1 MALQNSGLQY
11 LKKQHNMKAKDF
23 NGTIKTYRRLPSVWR
38 DDNGLH
44 LNFRKANHASFGF
57 YNVVKPSYDSISQ
70 RLGAIEWDADNSVF
84 TYPVVDIDFAST
96 HDVSTPIVDDNNEAV
111 LDSDGN
117 PTYTV
122 TTENNYDID
131 ELKSDKKKAVNEEA
145 GVLLKPTDWYV
156 IRKSERNID
165 IPSDIVTE
173 RADIITKANGFVT
186 DIDALTT
193 VESVLRFT
201 FDYYPQPEV

>member
-1 MALQNSGLQY
+1 
-11 LKKQHNMKAKDF
+11 MKAKDF

-57 YNVVKPSYDSISQ
+57 YDVVKPSYDSISQ
-70 RLGAIEWDADNSVF
+70 RLGAIEWDADNSIF

-96 HDVSTPIVDDNNEAV
+96 HDVSTPVVDENGEAV

-131 ELKSDKKKAVNEEA
+131 ELKSDKKKAVNGEA

-165 IPSDIVTE
+165 IPSDIVAE

>member
-1 MALQNSGLQY
+1 
-11 LKKQHNMKAKDF
+11 MKAKDF
-23 NGTIKTYRRLPSVWR
+23 NGTIKTYRRLPNVWR

-57 YNVVKPSYDSISQ
+57 YDVVKPSYDSISQ
-70 RLGAIEWDADNSVF
+70 RLGSIEWDADNSVF
-84 TYPVVDIDFAST
+84 TYPVVDIDFS
-96 HDVSTPIVDDNNEAV
+96 S
-111 LDSDGN
+111 
-117 PTYTV
+117 
-122 TTENNYDID
+122 NYDID

-145 GVLLKPTDWYV
+145 GRLLKPTDWYV
-156 IRKSERNID
+156 IRKSERNVD

-173 RADIITKANGFVT
+173 RADIITKANGFIT

-193 VESVLRFT
+193 VVSVLRFT

>member
-1 MALQNSGLQY
+1 
-11 LKKQHNMKAKDF
+11 MKAKDF

-57 YNVVKPSYDSISQ
+57 YDVVKPSYDSISQ
-70 RLGAIEWDADNSVF
+70 RLGAIEWDADNSIF

>member
-1 MALQNSGLQY
+1 
-11 LKKQHNMKAKDF
+11 MKAKDF
-23 NGTIKTYRRLPSVWR
+23 NGTIRTYRRLPSVWE
-38 DDNGLH
+38 DANGLH
-44 LNFRKANHASFGF
+44 LNFKKANHAAFGF
-57 YNVVKPSYDSISQ
+57 YDVVTPSYDKISQ
-70 RLGAIEWDADNSVF
+70 RLGSIEWDADNSVF

-96 HDVSTPIVDDNNEAV
+96 YDVSTAIVDDNGDAV

-117 PTYTV
+117 PTYNV
-122 TTENNYDID
+122 TTENTYDID

-145 GVLLKPTDWYV
+145 GRLLKPTDWYV
-156 IRKSERNID
+156 IRKSERNVD

-173 RADIITKANGFVT
+173 RADIITKANGFIT

-193 VESVLRFT
+193 VVSVLRFT

>member
-1 MALQNSGLQY
+1 
-11 LKKQHNMKAKDF
+11 MKAKDF

-44 LNFRKANHASFGF
+44 LNFRKANHDSFGF

>member
-1 MALQNSGLQY
+1 
-11 LKKQHNMKAKDF
+11 MKAKDF
-23 NGTIKTYRRLPSVWR
+23 NGTIKTYRRLPNVWR
-38 DDNGLH
+38 DNNGLH

-57 YNVVKPSYDSISQ
+57 YDVVKPSYDSISQ
-70 RLGAIEWDADNSVF
+70 RLGAIEWDADNSLF

-96 HDVSTPIVDDNNEAV
+96 HDVSTPIVDDNGDAV

-117 PTYTV
+117 PTYNV

-145 GVLLKPTDWYV
+145 GRLLKPTDWYV
-156 IRKSERNID
+156 IRKSERNVD
-165 IPSDIVTE
+165 IPSDVVTE

>member
-1 MALQNSGLQY
+1 
-11 LKKQHNMKAKDF
+11 MKAKDF
-23 NGTIKTYRRLPSVWR
+23 NGQDSGIQPGHPEWE
-38 DDNGLH
+38 DENGVH

-57 YNVVKPSYDSISQ
+57 YDVVKPSYDSISQ
-70 RLGAIEWDADNSVF
+70 RLGTIEWDADNSVF

-96 HDVSTPIVDDNNEAV
+96 HDVSTPIVDNNGEAV

-131 ELKSDKKKAVNEEA
+131 ELKSDKKKAVNGEA

>member
-1 MALQNSGLQY
+1 
-11 LKKQHNMKAKDF
+11 MKAKDF

-57 YNVVKPSYDSISQ
+57 YDVVKPSYDSISQ
-70 RLGAIEWDADNSVF
+70 RLGAIEWDADNSIF

-131 ELKSDKKKAVNEEA
+131 ELKSDKKKAVNGEA

-165 IPSDIVTE
+165 IPSDVVTE

>member
-1 MALQNSGLQY
+1 
-11 LKKQHNMKAKDF
+11 MKAKDF

>member
-1 MALQNSGLQY
+1 
-11 LKKQHNMKAKDF
+11 MKAKDF

-70 RLGAIEWDADNSVF
+70 TLGAIEWDADNSVF

>member
-1 MALQNSGLQY
+1 
-11 LKKQHNMKAKDF
+11 MKAKDF
-23 NGTIKTYRRLPSVWR
+23 NGTIRTYRRLPSVWE
-38 DDNGLH
+38 DANGLH
-44 LNFRKANHASFGF
+44 LNFKKANHAAFGF
-57 YNVVKPSYDSISQ
+57 YDVVTPSYDKISQ
-70 RLGAIEWDADNSVF
+70 RLGAIEWDADNSLF

-96 HDVSTPIVDDNNEAV
+96 HDVSTPILDDDGDPV
-111 LDSDGN
+111 LDEDGE

-122 TTENNYDID
+122 TTENTYKID

-145 GVLLKPTDWYV
+145 GRLLKPTDWYV
-156 IRKSERNID
+156 IRKSERNVD
-165 IPSDIVTE
+165 IPSDVVTE
-173 RADIITKANGFVT
+173 RADIITKANGFVD

>member
-1 MALQNSGLQY
+1 
-11 LKKQHNMKAKDF
+11 MKAKDF
-23 NGTIKTYRRLPSVWR
+23 NGTIKTYRRLPNVWR
-38 DDNGLH
+38 DNNGLH

-57 YNVVKPSYDSISQ
+57 YDVVKPAYDSISQ
-70 RLGAIEWDADNSVF
+70 RLGAIEWDANNSLF

-96 HDVSTPIVDDNNEAV
+96 HDVSTPIVDDNGDAV

-117 PTYTV
+117 PTYNV

-145 GVLLKPTDWYV
+145 GRLLKPTDWYV
-156 IRKSERNID
+156 IRKSERNVD
-165 IPSDIVTE
+165 IPSDVVTE

>member
-1 MALQNSGLQY
+1 
-11 LKKQHNMKAKDF
+11 MKAKDF

-57 YNVVKPSYDSISQ
+57 YDVVKPSYDSISQ
-70 RLGAIEWDADNSVF
+70 RLGTIEWDADNSVF

-96 HDVSTPIVDDNNEAV
+96 HDVSTPIVDDNGEAV

-117 PTYTV
+117 PTYDV
-122 TTENNYDID
+122 TTESTYKID
-131 ELKSDKKKAVNEEA
+131 ELKSGKKKEVNEEA
-145 GVLLKPTDWYV
+145 GRLLKPTDWYV
-156 IRKSERNID
+156 IRKSERDID
-165 IPSDIVTE
+165 IPTDIATE
-173 RADIITKANGFVT
+173 RADIITKANGFV
-186 DIDALTT
+186 DAIDALTT

-201 FDYYPQPEV
+201 FDYYPQPVV